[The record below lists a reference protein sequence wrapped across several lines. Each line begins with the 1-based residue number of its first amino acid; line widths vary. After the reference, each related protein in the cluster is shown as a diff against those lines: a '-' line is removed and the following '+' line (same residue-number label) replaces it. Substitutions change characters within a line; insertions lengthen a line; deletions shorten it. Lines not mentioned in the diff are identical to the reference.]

1 VSPCVPPVALEGIDT
16 SHPTP
21 FGHPFA
27 LKESVV
33 SVKSQF
39 PLTFI
44 CKIQFVGV
52 MVTVLDQGAKEV

>member
-1 VSPCVPPVALEGIDT
+1 MSPCVPPVAAVGVVTPQI
-16 SHPTP
+16 P

-33 SVKSQF
+33 PVKSQF